1 MTNYRVRTHLT
12 TAPTVPPDTR
22 LLDWAP
28 GSTSATIQFG
38 NRAGTEFFTGW
49 RAPREA
55 LDLFLLGASL
65 YCADKTALR
74 SPTSDVWTREIT
86 IDLPVQDENQWRS
99 AHWAK
104 TLNFLTGDRWT
115 ITPYNEHRSPLEGM
129 RLVPDEVT
137 PVGDVDA
144 VSLFSGG
151 LDSLTGVID
160 LLEEDPDRKLCLIS
174 HNEGDQASTAQQ
186 KLLAKLRSHYGED
199 RLKVRRLFLRPAPT
213 TPQQVRPLPEHRETT
228 TRSRSMLFLTAGL
241 AMAASVGPDVP
252 VYIPENGFI
261 GINVPLT
268 RARSGSYST
277 RTTHP
282 YFVDMLQTA
291 AQQVGVSNPI
301 LNPFRLKTKGEILAE
316 SRNPGLLKELA
327 PDSISCSHPEAA
339 RYAGREQGNC
349 GYCFP
354 CLIRRSSMA
363 YVGWDAPD
371 GYAWDALSGR
381 DLLDRDTKRAA
392 DLRAVIN
399 GVYADRPDR
408 DILRNGPIPNGEH
421 SDFLRVWRGGIT
433 ELRSWFDGA
442 TGATEQIVKGLK

>member
-1 MTNYRVRTHLT
+1 MTEYLVRTELT
-12 TAPTVPPDTR
+12 AALNVPADSR

-38 NRAGTEFFTGW
+38 NRAGSEFFTGW

-55 LDLFLLGASL
+55 LDLFLLGAAL
-65 YCADKTALR
+65 YCADKTTLR
-74 SPTSDVWTREIT
+74 SPSVDVWTRDIS
-86 IDLPVQDENQWRS
+86 IKLPVQDESAWRD
-99 AHWAK
+99 AHWDK
-104 TLNFLTGDRWT
+104 TLNFLTGDQWT
-115 ITPYNEHRSPLEGM
+115 ITPYAGQGSPLKGV
-129 RLVPDEVT
+129 RLVPDDVT
-137 PVGDVDA
+137 PVGAIDA

-160 LLEEDPDRKLCLIS
+160 LLEEDPDRRLCLIS
-174 HNEGDQASTAQQ
+174 HNEGDQASTAQK
-186 KLLAKLRSHYGED
+186 KLLNKLRSRYGGE
-199 RLKVRRLFLRPAPT
+199 RLHVRRLFLRPAPAT
-213 TPQQVRPLPEHRETT
+213 RQQARPLPEYRETT

-241 AMAASVGPDVP
+241 ALAASVGPDVP

-268 RARSGSYST
+268 RSRSGSYST

-282 YFVDMLQTA
+282 YFIDMLQRA
-291 AQQVGVSNPI
+291 AREVGVGNPI
-301 LNPFRLKTKGEILAE
+301 LNPFRLQTKGEILAG

-339 RYAGREQGNC
+339 RYAGRQQGNC

-363 YVGWDAPD
+363 YVGWDGPA
-371 GYAWDALSGR
+371 GYAWDALSGKG
-381 DLLDRDTKRAA
+381 LLDRDTRRAA

-408 DILRNGPIPNGEH
+408 DVLRNGPTPNGEH
-421 SDFLRVWRGGIT
+421 RDFLRVWRGGIA

-442 TGATEQIVKGLK
+442 TGETERLIRGLK